1 MNVRLVFVLFSLL
14 FLGAPVYAQTPCT
27 DCLNAADA
35 EARKCFGNAISADD
49 KVACLENREAQAKA
63 CRNREC
69 QIERIEREESVTS
82 NAQPTPSR
90 PGQALYIPTEGEWLA
105 VTMRAGLRREAS
117 PDQPY
122 SLDIILVDPETLQI
136 VVRYQPTVN
145 RESMNRTIAAAQE
158 AIKSTARSYG
168 WEKWVKIRET
178 IEPYPAK
185 K

>member
-1 MNVRLVFVLFSLL
+1 MNVRLVVTLFPLL
-14 FLGAPVYAQTPCT
+14 FLGAPVHAQTPCS

-69 QIERIEREESVTS
+69 QIEREESVTS

-117 PDQPY
+117 PDSPY
-122 SLDIILVDPETLQI
+122 SLDIILADPETLQI
-136 VVRYQPTVN
+136 VVRYHPTVN
-145 RESMNRTIAAAQE
+145 RESMNRTIAAARE
-158 AIKSTARSYG
+158 AIRSTARSYG
-168 WEKWVKIRET
+168 WDKWVKILET
-178 IEPYPAK
+178 VELYPAK

>member
-1 MNVRLVFVLFSLL
+1 MNVRLVFVLFPLL
-14 FLGAPVYAQTPCT
+14 FLGAPVHAQTPCA

-69 QIERIEREESVTS
+69 QIEREESVT
-82 NAQPTPSR
+82 NNVQPTPSR
-90 PGQALYIPTEGEWLA
+90 PGHALYIPTEGEWLA

-117 PDQPY
+117 PDHPF

-145 RESMNRTIAAAQE
+145 RESMNRTIAAARE
-158 AIKSTARSYG
+158 AIRSTAGSYG
-168 WEKWVKIRET
+168 WDKWVKIRET
-178 IEPYPAK
+178 VEMYPAK

>member
-1 MNVRLVFVLFSLL
+1 MTVRLLFVLCSLL
-14 FLGAPVYAQTPCT
+14 FLGRPVHAQTPCA

-35 EARKCFGNAISADD
+35 EARKCFGNAISAND
-49 KVACLENREAQAKA
+49 KVACLENREAQAKV
-63 CRNREC
+63 CRNSEC
-69 QIERIEREESVTS
+69 LIEREEQVASD
-82 NAQPTPSR
+82 AQPAPSR

-122 SLDIILVDPETLQI
+122 SLDILLVEPETLQI
-136 VVRYQPTVN
+136 VVRYQPTMN
-145 RESMNRTIAAAQE
+145 REDLNRTIAAARE
-158 AIKSTARSYG
+158 AIRSTARRYG
-168 WEKWVKIRET
+168 WDKWVKIREA